1 MTIGTQQ
8 LLELAERAGITGS
21 NAIEFIKEQQEF
33 ARVER
38 LEARQEAEEQR
49 QEADRQR
56 QEAERQRQHEL
67 EVLRLRERSEPNNDV
82 RNVHI
87 KKASKL
93 PAFSENLDTMES
105 YLQRIERFATANN
118 WNREEWA
125 VSLSAII
132 NRKGFGRVFT
142 TF

>member
-56 QEAERQRQHEL
+56 QEAERQRQEAERQRQHEL

-82 RNVHI
+82 
-87 KKASKL
+87 
-93 PAFSENLDTMES
+93 
-105 YLQRIERFATANN
+105 
-118 WNREEWA
+118 
-125 VSLSAII
+125 
-132 NRKGFGRVFT
+132 
-142 TF
+142 